1 MNVWKWSEIRQEWRT
16 LAGLTVTQEELAAAG
31 IDIPHKKA
39 ESAKMETQHAIALL
53 GVVILLGLLIAW
65 RFARMASETPPTP
78 APLPRARVVQ
88 R

>member
-1 MNVWKWSEIRQEWRT
+1 MRSRVPMTGWIWSDIRQEWRT
-16 LAGLTVTQEELAAAG
+16 LAGL
-31 IDIPHKKA
+31 IPHKKA
-39 ESAKMETQHAIALL
+39 EPTKMETQHAIALL